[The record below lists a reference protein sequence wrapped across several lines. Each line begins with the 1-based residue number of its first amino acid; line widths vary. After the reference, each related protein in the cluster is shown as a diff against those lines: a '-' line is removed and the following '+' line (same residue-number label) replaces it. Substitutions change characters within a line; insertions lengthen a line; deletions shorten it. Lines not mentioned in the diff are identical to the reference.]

1 MRLLQMAAPPS
12 AHREE
17 YEEREQHR
25 LQNEILILYESHDVH
40 RLGSDYINVEIAG

>member
-1 MRLLQMAAPPS
+1 MAPPPS
-12 AHREE
+12 ADREE

-25 LQNEILILYESHDVH
+25 LQNEILILDGSHNEH